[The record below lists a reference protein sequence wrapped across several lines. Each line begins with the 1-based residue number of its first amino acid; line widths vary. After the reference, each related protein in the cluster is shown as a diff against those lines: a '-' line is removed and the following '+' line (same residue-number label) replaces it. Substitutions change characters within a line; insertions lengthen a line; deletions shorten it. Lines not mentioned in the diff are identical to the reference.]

1 MPESLAGQLLVASPM
16 LDDPNFAR
24 TVVLL
29 LEHTEDGALG
39 LVLNRP
45 SATSVGEAL
54 PQWLVQA
61 ADPAHV
67 FVGGPV
73 EPQAAIC
80 LARWPGGRSETEA
93 EGFRVLSDSDP
104 TLGVLDLGAD
114 PATVPESFR
123 LRVFAGYSGWSAAQ
137 LEAEISMGGW
147 YVVDAVPT
155 DVLSPVPEDLW
166 RNVLRRQ
173 GGNLALVSSFPLDP
187 RMN

>member
-1 MPESLAGQLLVASPM
+1 MPQSLAGQLLVASPV
-16 LDDPNFAR
+16 LDDPNFTR
-24 TVVLL
+24 TVILL

-45 SATSVGEAL
+45 SATSVGDAL
-54 PQWLVQA
+54 PQWLDHTA
-61 ADPAHV
+61 APAHV

-80 LARWPGGRSETEA
+80 LARWSGASSGTVA
-93 EGFRVLSDSDP
+93 EGFRVLDDSDP

-114 PATVPESFR
+114 PAPFTGNIS
-123 LRVFAGYSGWSAAQ
+123 LRVFAGYSGWSATQ
-137 LEAEISMGGW
+137 IETEISMGGW
-147 YVVDAVPT
+147 YVVDAEPS
-155 DVLSPVPEDLW
+155 DVLNPAPEDLW